1 MTKNLSFCQT
11 FETLIRYHIN
21 VSKTYNILGPIICE
35 SRDQGLGDLGTL
47 FCALV
52 TLGTSQKTCVGDSFD
67 LSLSLCVVKR
77 GPPNDKTLFFLS
89 LLSAIFH

>member
-52 TLGTSQKTCVGDSFD
+52 TLRTSQKTCVGDSFD

-77 GPPNDKTLFFLS
+77 GPPKDKT
-89 LLSAIFH
+89 